1 MASLIIFVPVA
12 SAVHDGLS
20 RTDPGLL
27 DLAALNRAR
36 EIAHRGNLER
46 HREAVIHE
54 IVEGEKAI
62 ARVLGLIAGAP

>member
-1 MASLIIFVPVA
+1 MLDERPL
-12 SAVHDGLS
+12 LS
-20 RTDPGLL
+20 DHLL
-27 DLAALNRAR
+27 EALAALNRAR

-62 ARVLGLIAGAP
+62 ARVLGLIAGVA